1 VKSFIALVF
10 GLLLGAA
17 IVWYFVAGQK
27 DKNVQQVRDS
37 VAVGAEKMK
46 EAVKQGID
54 NLKTEDIK
62 EELERTG
69 TVVRRKAEKVGA
81 AIADAAANAKITAA
95 IKAKLAVDSQLSS
108 LKISVDTTDGLVTL
122 SGSVGAYDEIG
133 KAIRIALETDGV
145 RQVVS
150 TLQVKPSTKPN

>member
-1 VKSFIALVF
+1 
-10 GLLLGAA
+10 
-17 IVWYFVAGQK
+17 
-27 DKNVQQVRDS
+27 
-37 VAVGAEKMK
+37 MK
-46 EAVKQGID
+46 QAVKQGID

-95 IKAKLAVDSQLSS
+95 IKTKLAVDSQLSS